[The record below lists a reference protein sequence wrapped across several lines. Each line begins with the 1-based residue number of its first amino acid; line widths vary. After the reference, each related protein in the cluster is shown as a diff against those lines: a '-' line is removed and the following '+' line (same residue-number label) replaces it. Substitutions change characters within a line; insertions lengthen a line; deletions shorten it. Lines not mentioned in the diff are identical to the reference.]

1 MWLMGSVVVCSESTS
16 GTAQTAFST
25 GQPLTSL
32 HRGRTC
38 GVLTTK
44 TFVTYTQYTIFPQE
58 N

>member
-25 GQPLTSL
+25 GQPLISL